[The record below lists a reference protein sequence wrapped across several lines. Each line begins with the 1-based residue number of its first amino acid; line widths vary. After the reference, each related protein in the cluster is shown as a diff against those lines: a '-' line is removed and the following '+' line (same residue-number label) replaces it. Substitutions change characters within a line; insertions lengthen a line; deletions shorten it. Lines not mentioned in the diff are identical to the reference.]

1 MKKQLSDALDVCLK
15 SLKDGETLEAVL
27 ARFPHLAAEL
37 RPLLEAAQAAWM
49 LGQFDSPVG
58 LVTRG
63 RARVSSVHFR
73 AGKPQAVRWI
83 LRPSWRVALTVLIV
97 VAFLALSTNSA
108 FAGAAQALPGDTLY
122 PLKRVIENIQ
132 LVLTTDPSQR
142 QVLQEEFNQHRVNE
156 TLALILSGRVE
167 VVEFNGIVSSQ
178 TQNGWVVAGIPVNV
192 SSLTLIDG
200 AIRIGVEASVSGE
213 TQPDGSILAITIVAG
228 DESDLQ
234 VTQIPEPIETNETAA
249 IETDE
254 AEATETAEAEAT
266 ETAEATLRATK
277 TPKPTRTPKPTN
289 THRPIKTPKP

>member
-1 MKKQLSDALDVCLK
+1 MKKQLSDALDICLQ
-15 SLKDGETLEAVL
+15 SLKDGESLDAVL
-27 ARFPHLAAEL
+27 ARFPHLAAGL

-97 VAFLALSTNSA
+97 VAFMALSTNSA

-142 QVLQEEFNQHRVNE
+142 QVLQEEFNQHRVDE
-156 TLALILSGRVE
+156 TFALILNGRVE

-178 TQNGWVVAGIPVNV
+178 TQNGWVVAGIPVNI

-254 AEATETAEAEAT
+254 AEATETAEA
-266 ETAEATLRATK
+266 TLRATK